1 MGVSHHSCWVKRA
14 VSVSKRVVKRH
25 LGRVVL
31 RVLVVLA
38 VAGEVG
44 LRGDGDCVAGLFLGR
59 FLVDDVL
66 DLGVP
71 AEGEALLGEELGTD
85 LFCECLEHL
94 VDALVFLDEFL
105 VLAAALY
112 GVAGGDEAGHLL
124 EDLERPA

>member
-59 FLVDDVL
+59 LLVDDVL
-66 DLGVP
+66 DFRVP
-71 AEGEALLGEELGTD
+71 AEGEALLGKELGTD
-85 LFCECLEHL
+85 LFCECLEDL
-94 VDALVFLDEFL
+94 VDALVLLDEFL
-105 VLAAALY
+105 VLAAALD